1 MKSCLRAIWIPMRQ
15 VMIRALIL
23 FQMSS
28 LVLTLGQI
36 GIIILIEVL
45 IMNQIA
51 QAVNKIPQTE
61 RVQSLKPEEMPEYKD
76 DQEAQ
81 YLIKCWRK
89 DFPDWTDER
98 IVEALEYCL

>member
-1 MKSCLRAIWIPMRQ
+1 MRQ

-61 RVQSLKPEEMPEYKD
+61 RVQSLKPEEMPEYKH
-76 DQEAQ
+76 DQLAQ
-81 YLIKCWRK
+81 KLIAAWRK
-89 DFPDWTDER
+89 GFPDWPDEM
-98 IVEALEYCL
+98 IVEGLEFCL